1 MLLLNWRNYW
11 KVNSGTYCKPFKFNK
26 LPLERHNNLKMTKI
40 NNKIVL
46 IGIGILFLSLS
57 TFAQPKS
64 FNDALKK
71 AKKEDKKLIL
81 DIYTDW
87 CGWCKKMDADVYS
100 KSDIKDLVED
110 DFIFYK
116 LNAEGDEK
124 ITYNGKPYTAS
135 ELAALFEVSGYPTT
149 VFLEPGGKVIEYKY
163 NDQKM
168 NNLPGYYKATQFKK
182 VLEFMRDEKY
192 KDTDMKTII

>member
-1 MLLLNWRNYW
+1 MKKISN
-11 KVNSGTYCKPFKFNK
+11 KV
-26 LPLERHNNLKMTKI
+26 
-40 NNKIVL
+40 VL
-46 IGIGILFLSLS
+46 IIIGFLFISLH

-64 FNDALKK
+64 FNEALTM
-71 AKKEDKKLIL
+71 AKKQDKKLIL

-87 CGWCKKMDADVYS
+87 CGWCKKMDADVYG

-124 ITYNGKPYTAS
+124 ITYMGKQYSAA
-135 ELAALFEVSGYPTT
+135 ELAALFEVTGYPTT
-149 VFLEPGGKVIEYKY
+149 VFIEPNGKVIEYKY

-168 NNLPGYYKATQFKK
+168 NNLPGYYKAPEFKK
-182 VLEFMRDEKY
+182 VLEFMRDDKY

>member
-1 MLLLNWRNYW
+1 
-11 KVNSGTYCKPFKFNK
+11 
-26 LPLERHNNLKMTKI
+26 MTKI

-46 IGIGILFLSLS
+46 IAIGILFLSLS

-71 AKKEDKKLIL
+71 AKKEDKKLIV

-124 ITYNGKPYTAS
+124 ITYNGKQYTAA

-168 NNLPGYYKATQFKK
+168 NNLPGYYKAGEFKK

-192 KDTDMKTII
+192 KDTDLKTII